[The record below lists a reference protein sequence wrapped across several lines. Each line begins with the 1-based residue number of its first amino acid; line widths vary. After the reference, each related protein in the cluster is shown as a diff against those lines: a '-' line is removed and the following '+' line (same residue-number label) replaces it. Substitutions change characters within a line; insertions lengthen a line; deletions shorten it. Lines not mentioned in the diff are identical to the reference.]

1 MKKVVRIVIVAL
13 ALMGS
18 IAATVD
24 AVHADGNGGTNP
36 ICDPTTSRC
45 TL

>member
-1 MKKVVRIVIVAL
+1 MKKVVRIVIVAV

-24 AVHADGNGGTNP
+24 TVQADGGGSVPT
-36 ICDPTTSRC
+36 CDPTTSRC